1 MLWSF
6 CVVDE
11 LTPRP
16 LCRLVMFLSPLILA
30 IEGIVDVA
38 VVNPL
43 VVVVV
48 NSDECTYLFHV
59 INTLQV
65 VERH

>member
-1 MLWSF
+1 
-6 CVVDE
+6 
-11 LTPRP
+11 
-16 LCRLVMFLSPLILA
+16 LSPLILA

-48 NSDECTYLFHV
+48 VVNSDDCPYLFQV